1 MTREQTRLTEAIAS
15 GTVSVLKQ
23 ALQVRDTQITSLTQR
38 VTELEAQHRALA
50 HKQALS
56 FTGTYS
62 DTKAYVPGD
71 AATRQGGLW
80 ICTAPTAGPF
90 NHERWTLAVKKG
102 DAR

>member
-1 MTREQTRLTEAIAS
+1 MALTRQEIDALAS
-15 GTVSVLKQ
+15 ATVSVLKNT
-23 ALQVRDTQITSLTQR
+23 LEMRDVQLTSPTQR
-38 VTELEAQHRALA
+38 LTELEPQHRARA

-62 DTKAYVPGD
+62 DTTSYVPGD

-90 NHERWTLAVKKG
+90 DYLCWQLAVKKG

>member
-1 MTREQTRLTEAIAS
+1 M
-15 GTVSVLKQ
+15 
-23 ALQVRDTQITSLTQR
+23 RDLQITSLTQR
-38 VTELEAQHRALA
+38 LTELEAQQRARA

-62 DTKAYVPGD
+62 DTTSYVPGD

-90 NHERWTLAVKKG
+90 DHTRWQLAVKKG